1 MSNENEKLKELIR
14 SKNEELEMAQ
24 GEIQKFSQNFV
35 NNILDVDLP
44 MPGSQDVE
52 SEEEIDDIQG
62 RSNIFHFLKLCIG

>member
-1 MSNENEKLKELIR
+1 
-14 SKNEELEMAQ
+14 MAQ